1 MKLESIELIN
11 YNEKYKNILEQINKD
26 NLHHYVK
33 QVDERLLLNGENV
46 DFKLDCGYLV
56 KYMDKIIGYVY
67 LSNISNYRMYIEY
80 LILFSERN
88 KGYGHMVLKEITD
101 FILSN
106 YNIKRICLDIDKSN
120 LASMNTALS
129 CGYMYEDDDLIDN
142 SSSIEF
148 SLDNAYFISKKLH

>member
-33 QVDERLLLNGENV
+33 QIDERLLLNGESV

-56 KYMDKIIGYVY
+56 KYMDKVIGYVY